1 MGFLTGFVGGMAG
14 AYNDERDAEKL
25 DARKR
30 HLAEYE
36 SQLQQNRMV
45 MQETLREKFEQA
57 KAKAKRDQDVT
68 DAKTVQEGAKQ
79 IDTDRSIGLINATV
93 GSVPTPAVNEIDG
106 TTNEFAGK
114 KMTAADIA
122 TIRNNMSPEDA
133 KKFYGIGPL
142 NRVQQAE
149 DSGVAA
155 RNAGLLG
162 MSKEFRAE
170 AGEYRQQNLEDK
182 RDALGNRREDNAE
195 KFRTKQ
201 LELQIANHKEVMAR
215 MGGDSA
221 TKKLAQLKLDAM
233 TEEND
238 WRKGMAKLP
247 AGDPKRAA
255 EMQRGMD
262 MGWVKAEPNDVSTTV
277 KTTSG
282 AMTDAPVETTVTTK
296 GRAVKDVPQSESQAQ
311 ADAQRF
317 IAAGKISLADAN
329 KRLESAGF
337 KPLVSDATKPAPT
350 RSLQEL
356 KRIAAKP
363 KGTSTAEA
371 NSAQAEIDYL
381 RNNPDRIGA
390 F

>member
-1 MGFLTGFVGGMAG
+1 MNFLAGLIGGAAQTGA
-14 AYNDERDAEKL
+14 NILERENKADYENSLAIKRQVEIEKL
-25 DARKR
+25 QEKR
-30 HLAEYE
+30 AAALLA
-36 SQLQQNRMV
+36 Q
-45 MQETLREKFEQA
+45 
-57 KAKAKRDQDVT
+57 KRDQDVT
-68 DAKTVQEGAKQ
+68 DAKTVQGDSEAKRVERAQGIINQDTGIQHTPDEVKKIIADPDWVNNYGARRDTADGKPTEWTEG
-79 IDTDRSIGLINATV
+79 GLINQTV
-93 GSVPTPAVNEIDG
+93 KVTPSTDRTRAQE
-106 TTNEFAGK
+106 
-114 KMTAADIA
+114 
-122 TIRNNMSPEDA
+122 
-133 KKFYGIGPL
+133 L
-142 NRVQQAE
+142 NDKS
-149 DSGVAA
+149 DSAM
-155 RNAGLLG
+155 NLG
-162 MSKEFRAE
+162 RPDLAKEFRAD
-170 AGEYRQQNLEDK
+170 ANLERLYQRQDDQ
-182 RDALGNRREDNAE
+182 DAIANRREDNNE

-201 LELQIANHKEVMAR
+201 LELQIANHKEAMAR

-238 WRKGMAKLP
+238 WRKGIAKLP

-282 AMTDAPVETTVTTK
+282 AMTDTPVETSVTTK
-296 GRAVKDVPQSESQAQ
+296 GRVAKDAPQSESQAQ

-337 KPLVSDATKPAPT
+337 KPLASDATKPAPI

-371 NSAQAEIDYL
+371 NAAQAEIDYL